1 MLFERPDRPSTRQLR
16 QFAGALIV
24 FTLAAAGRGWWRHG
38 SLSASGMLVV
48 GALLALALVG
58 LVTPR
63 RIEWLFQTL
72 ITITFPIGMVV
83 SEVMLAVIYFVVVT
97 PVGLARRA
105 FGRDPLNRAVDRTAS
120 TYWVDRRQVEEAS
133 RYFRQS

>member
-24 FTLAAAGRGWWRHG
+24 FTLAAGGRGWWRHG
-38 SLSASGMLVV
+38 SLSTSAMLVV
-48 GALLALALVG
+48 GVLLALAVVG
-58 LVTPR
+58 LARPR

-72 ITITFPIGMVV
+72 ITITFPIGVVV
-83 SEVMLAVIYFVVVT
+83 SEVMLAVIYFVIVT
-97 PVGLARRA
+97 PVGLARRL
-105 FGRDPLNRAVDRTAS
+105 FRRDPLDRAVDRSAS
-120 TYWVDRRQVEEAS
+120 TYWVDRRRVDDAS

>member
-24 FTLAAAGRGWWRHG
+24 FTLAAALRAWWRHG
-38 SLSASGMLVV
+38 SLSTSATLVV
-48 GALLALALVG
+48 GVLLAVAVIG

-72 ITITFPIGMVV
+72 ITITFPIGAVV

-97 PVGLARRA
+97 PVGVARRL
-105 FGRDPLNRAVDRTAS
+105 FRRDPLNRAIDRSAS
-120 TYWVDRRQVEEAS
+120 TYWVDRQPVDEAS